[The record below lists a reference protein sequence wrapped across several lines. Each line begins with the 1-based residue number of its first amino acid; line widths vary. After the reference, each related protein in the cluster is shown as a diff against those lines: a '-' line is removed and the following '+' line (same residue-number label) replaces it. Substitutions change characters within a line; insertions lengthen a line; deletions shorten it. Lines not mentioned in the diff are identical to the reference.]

1 MLTSLEKVA
10 PWAIGLFRIVVGFL
24 FFCHGASTL
33 FGWPVAP
40 YGGETA
46 AFGAGPSWWAAA
58 IELVGGILV
67 MLGLGTRVA
76 AFIGSGAMA
85 VAYFWKHQ
93 GDGLL
98 PIANEGDSA
107 ALYCWALF
115 LLVFIGS
122 GRPALENVLVR
133 KRVEESD
140 AAASQGSAVRT
151 AA

>member
-10 PWAIGLFRIVVGFL
+10 PWAIGLFRIVIGFL

-46 AFGAGPSWWAAA
+46 AFGAWPSWWAAA

-85 VAYFWKHQ
+85 VAYFWKHFP
-93 GDGLL
+93 DGFW
-98 PIANEGDSA
+98 PIANDGETA
-107 ALYCWALF
+107 ALYSFIFA
-115 LLVFIGS
+115 LLVFTGP
-122 GRPALENVLVR
+122 GALSINR
-133 KRVEESD
+133 R
-140 AAASQGSAVRT
+140 
-151 AA
+151 